1 MLSIEYLSCI
11 NQSIG
16 LFQKCLAAQNYWLH
30 HQTNAK
36 CGMILKYP
44 PFEKKTCDT
53 IDWLPFFLQ
62 RFGSKE
68 VDTIQFFPA
77 LHEIVGV
84 SENGLCSHGQ
94 WKSSK
99 VFMRIYNVFFPM
111 LGHMLKEKKSIE
123 LTK

>member
-1 MLSIEYLSCI
+1 
-11 NQSIG
+11 
-16 LFQKCLAAQNYWLH
+16 
-30 HQTNAK
+30 
-36 CGMILKYP
+36 MILKYP

-84 SENGLCSHGQ
+84 SENGLYSHGQ
-94 WKSSK
+94 WQSSK
-99 VFMRIYNVFFPM
+99 VFMRIYNVFFPK
-111 LGHMLKEKKSIE
+111 LGHMLKGKKSIE
-123 LTK
+123 LRK